1 LTETLRTKL
10 RDSGLRLIR
19 GTGGLTLTS
28 RSRWR
33 SRRLLILCYH
43 GFSLHDEHVWNPQ
56 IYVTPE
62 HFEARLSFLAKEGY
76 RVVSL
81 REGLRRLGDG
91 SLPARAVAITI
102 DDGTFDFY
110 AVAYPILQRWN
121 APATIFVATY
131 HVFDQRPVFDV
142 ALSYLVWK
150 ALTPEPFELEYRGDS
165 PRRSVLVTEANYSS
179 VVAKVRDL
187 SRSEHWSVERKYQ
200 WLEQLAERRRID
212 WAGFRKRRLLAL
224 MRPEELA
231 DLRRGGVDV
240 QLHTHRH
247 RVPED
252 RELFLREI
260 RDNRRALVECGI
272 AEAELNHFCYP
283 SGVHRRQF
291 LPWLREA
298 GMEAAVTG
306 SAGLVSSHTHPLLLP
321 RFIDTLRTSDMEF
334 EGWTS
339 GLRHFLRRRS
349 PAFAVD
355 P

>member
-1 LTETLRTKL
+1 MTETLRRKL
-10 RDSGLRLIR
+10 RESGLRLIR
-19 GTGGLTLTS
+19 GTGGLTVAS

-33 SRRLLILCYH
+33 ARRLLILCYH
-43 GFSLHDEHVWNPQ
+43 GFSLYDEHVWNPQ
-56 IYVTPE
+56 IYVTSG
-62 HFEARLSFLAKEGY
+62 HFEARLRLLASRGY
-76 RVVSL
+76 QVVSL
-81 REGLRRLGDG
+81 REGLARLADG
-91 SLPARAVAITI
+91 SLPPRSVAITI
-102 DDGTFDFY
+102 DDGTYDFY
-110 AVAYPILQRWN
+110 AVALPILQRWN
-121 APATIFVATY
+121 VPATLFVATY

-150 ALTPEPFELEYRGDS
+150 ALTPEPFELEYLSDTRQD
-165 PRRSVLVTEANYSS
+165 SVLVTESNYAS
-179 VVAKVRDL
+179 VVAEVRDL
-187 SRSEHWSVERKYQ
+187 SRRERWSVERKYQ
-200 WLEQLAERRRID
+200 WLEQLTDRRRVD

-231 DLRRGGVDV
+231 DLPRRGIDV

-272 AEAELNHFCYP
+272 AEPGLNHFCYP

-291 LPWLREA
+291 LPWLAEA
-298 GMEAAVTG
+298 GIQAAVTG
-306 SAGLVSSHTHPLLLP
+306 SAGLVSPQTHPFLLP
-321 RFIDTLRTSDMEF
+321 RFVDTLLTSDMEF

-339 GLRHFLRRRS
+339 GLRHFLRRPIR
-349 PAFAVD
+349 AFAVD